1 MREGPVLILW
11 RHPIMTKDELRNLFA
26 FPAATPEQLTLMDE
40 VRKQTLKVAGTM
52 LVDAPESPE

>member
-1 MREGPVLILW
+1 LILW